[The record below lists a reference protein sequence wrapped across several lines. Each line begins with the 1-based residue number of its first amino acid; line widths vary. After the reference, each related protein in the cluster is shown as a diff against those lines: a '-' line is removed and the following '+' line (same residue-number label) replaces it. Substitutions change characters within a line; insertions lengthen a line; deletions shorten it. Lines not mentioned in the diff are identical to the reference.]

1 MKTIKYMETTA
12 SSALEE
18 IIVSA
23 KKICTYEME
32 QQVVVSTSQGAKDNF
47 FLRRVEIIGEFE
59 KVKKMKKRNYT

>member
-32 QQVVVSTSQGAKDNF
+32 QQVVVSTSQSAKDNF

>member
-47 FLRRVEIIGEFE
+47 FYVELKSLENS
-59 KVKKMKKRNYT
+59 KR